1 MDCTNIF
8 QFFYPTV
15 YSKAGLRRRVT
26 YERQRD
32 RASQI
37 FDSRENR
44 YVLLYLH
51 LVNNFS
57 LVSKR
62 ITTLYINQLETIH
75 CTYIIVFKNDC
86 HNLRQHAVRT
96 FTPLCFCSVALA
108 IDWDDEEWIS
118 ASRVIFLF
126 SYGEIDNSVHL
137 LESLIRG
144 AETTT
149 TTSTIRSTC
158 TPTPSTPLSS
168 PIETLSVCF
177 VGIQWKQQQLN
188 PYYN

>member
-1 MDCTNIF
+1 MLLS
-8 QFFYPTV
+8 V
-15 YSKAGLRRRVT
+15 
-26 YERQRD
+26 
-32 RASQI
+32 
-37 FDSRENR
+37 
-44 YVLLYLH
+44 VLLLR
-51 LVNNFS
+51 NN
-57 LVSKR
+57 
-62 ITTLYINQLETIH
+62 TLY
-75 CTYIIVFKNDC
+75 TYIIVFKNDC

-177 VGIQWKQQQLN
+177 VGIQWKQQLN
-188 PYYN
+188 PLLYLKYCVLCCILTEKKWRKFLVHKS